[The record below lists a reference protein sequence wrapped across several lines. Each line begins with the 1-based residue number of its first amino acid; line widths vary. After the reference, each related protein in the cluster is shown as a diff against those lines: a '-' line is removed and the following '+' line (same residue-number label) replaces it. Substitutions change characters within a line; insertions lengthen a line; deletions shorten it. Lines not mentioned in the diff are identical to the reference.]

1 LKTNSNLV
9 VAGMEEEEAGAE
21 DMAAE
26 EDELDAAPLEAAAP
40 DPAWMV
46 KVPV

>member
-1 LKTNSNLV
+1 
-9 VAGMEEEEAGAE
+9 MDEEEAGAE
-21 DMAAE
+21 DTAAE
-26 EDELDAAPLEAAAP
+26 EELEAAPLEAAAP